1 MIKHIKY
8 GAYECMSQPIRGLE
22 DELTQ
27 DLLNAIKQLDWTD
40 YELWTHGSILGTAP
54 ANDIDFTII
63 GPRDNQRISELLE
76 GCVRLG
82 YERNIQTDT
91 KYLVEG
97 HLYDPVE
104 GHPQKQIQAHYQPEI
119 WINGT
124 TYKYGTLVDGLWL
137 TERHWPMTKP
147 AAPYSPKQLI

>member
-8 GAYECMSQPIRGLE
+8 GAYECMSQPLKGLQ

-27 DLLNAIKQLDWTD
+27 DLLDAIKQLDWTD
-40 YELWTHGSILGTAP
+40 YQLWTHGSILGTSS

-63 GPRDNQRISELLE
+63 GPRDNQRVSELLE

-97 HLYDPVE
+97 KLYDHMTKE
-104 GHPQKQIQAHYQPEI
+104 SQCNIEAHYKPEI

-137 TERHWPMTKP
+137 TERHWPMTKS
-147 AAPYSPKQLI
+147 APYSPLRLI

>member
-1 MIKHIKY
+1 MIKHIKF
-8 GAYECMSQPIRGLE
+8 GAYECMSQPLKGLQ

-27 DLLNAIKQLDWTD
+27 DLLDAIKQLDWTD

-63 GPRDNQRISELLE
+63 GPHDVERVSVLLE
-76 GCVRLG
+76 ECVRLG

-97 HLYDPVE
+97 HLYDAE
-104 GHPQKQIQAHYQPEI
+104 LGHPQCNIEAHYRPEI

-124 TYKYGTLVDGLWL
+124 TYKYGVLVDGLWC
-137 TERHWPMTKP
+137 TERHWPMVKS
-147 AAPYSPKQLI
+147 APYSPKQLI

>member
-40 YELWTHGSILGTAP
+40 YELWTHGSILGTAL

-97 HLYDPVE
+97 QLYDWKCGE
-104 GHPQKQIQAHYQPEI
+104 SQCNIEAHYRPEI

-137 TERHWPMTKP
+137 TERYWPMTKE
-147 AAPYSPKQLI
+147 APYSPLRLI

>member
-40 YELWTHGSILGTAP
+40 YELWTHGSILGTAL

-63 GPRDNQRISELLE
+63 GPRDVPEGLLFIREL
-76 GCVRLG
+76 C
-82 YERNIQTDT
+82 
-91 KYLVEG
+91 
-97 HLYDPVE
+97 
-104 GHPQKQIQAHYQPEI
+104 
-119 WINGT
+119 
-124 TYKYGTLVDGLWL
+124 
-137 TERHWPMTKP
+137 
-147 AAPYSPKQLI
+147 

>member
-8 GAYECMSQPIRGLE
+8 GEWECMSLPLAGLE
-22 DELTQ
+22 SPIVKELL
-27 DLLNAIKQLDWTD
+27 DRIKELDWTD
-40 YELWTHGSILGTAP
+40 YELWTHGSILGDTT
-54 ANDIDFTII
+54 ANDIDLTII
-63 GPRDNQRISELLE
+63 GPHDVQRVSQLLE
-76 GCVRLG
+76 DCVRLG
-82 YERNIQTDT
+82 YQRNIQTDV

-104 GHPQKQIQAHYQPEI
+104 GHPQTQIQAHYQPEI

-124 TYKYGTLVDGLWL
+124 TYKYGVLVDGLWC
-137 TERHWPMTKP
+137 TKKNWPMTKP